1 MGPTAC
7 PAVAGREGPGL
18 SALGCGRARRW
29 NEGVSI
35 RDQKGSAMNESRT
48 TWLNRPVRLV
58 PRVQRDAGT
67 SAGFAVTSAAY
78 HEFVRSG
85 RLRAYIGG
93 ELRRWRAG
101 RDLIAVGSAIRTA
114 FADAEWPVGVAGAI
128 AAGYARLGGDGT
140 AVTVRSLGSGQHEVF
155 HDVRTTDDVLA
166 ACRRC
171 FAAPFADE
179 AIADREA
186 RRVSQ
191 FDVAVSIGIER
202 ESGPV
207 AVTSTEFAPTAAE
220 CAGYVIDNAEI
231 RRIAAWA
238 VALDRNYSRRGN

>member
-1 MGPTAC
+1 
-7 PAVAGREGPGL
+7 
-18 SALGCGRARRW
+18 
-29 NEGVSI
+29 
-35 RDQKGSAMNESRT
+35 MNESRT

-58 PRVQRDAGT
+58 PRVHRDAEA

-78 HEFVRSG
+78 REFVRSA
-85 RLRAYIGG
+85 RLRPSIGG

-101 RDLIAVGSAIRTA
+101 RDLIAVGAAIRTA

-140 AVTVRSLGSGQHEVF
+140 PVTVRSLGSGHHEVF

-171 FAAPFADE
+171 FAAPFTDE

-191 FDVAVSIGIER
+191 FDVAVSIGIEC
-202 ESGPV
+202 ESRPV

-231 RRIAAWA
+231 RQLAAWA
-238 VALDRNYSRRGN
+238 VALDRNYGRRSN

>member
-1 MGPTAC
+1 
-7 PAVAGREGPGL
+7 
-18 SALGCGRARRW
+18 
-29 NEGVSI
+29 
-35 RDQKGSAMNESRT
+35 MNESRT
-48 TWLNRPVRLV
+48 AWLNRPVRLV
-58 PRVQRDAGT
+58 PRVHRDAEA

-78 HEFVRSG
+78 REFVRSA
-85 RLRAYIGG
+85 RLRPYIGG

-101 RDLIAVGSAIRTA
+101 RDLIAVGAAIRTA
-114 FADAEWPVGVAGAI
+114 FAAAEWPIGVAEAI

-140 AVTVRSLGSGQHEVF
+140 SVTVRSLGSGHHVEF
-155 HDVRTTDDVLA
+155 HDVTTTDDVLA

-171 FAAPFADE
+171 FAAPFSDE
-179 AIADREA
+179 AIADRER

-202 ESGPV
+202 ESSPV

-231 RRIAAWA
+231 RRLAAWA
-238 VALDRNYSRRGN
+238 LALDRNHSRRAN